1 MTRVELTADAERDL
15 IGIYLY
21 SVAHFGTAQ
30 AERYSETLNARITFV
45 AEHDTVGSDYSFIR
59 ANLRRFEC
67 VSHAIYY
74 QPVANG
80 IRVLRILHSRMD
92 PGRHLA

>member
-15 IGIYLY
+15 IDIYLY
-21 SVAHFGTAQ
+21 SAEQFGPAQ
-30 AERYSETLNARITFV
+30 AERYAETLNAGIMFV
-45 AEHDTVGSDYSFIR
+45 AEHHTVGSDDGFIR

-74 QPVANG
+74 QPAANG
-80 IRVLRILHSRMD
+80 IRVLRVLHSRMD

>member
-15 IGIYLY
+15 IDIYLY
-21 SVAHFGTAQ
+21 SVEHFGPAQ
-30 AERYSETLNARITFV
+30 AKRYSETLNAGIMFV
-45 AEHDTVGSDYSFIR
+45 AEHHTVGSDYGFIR

-74 QPVANG
+74 RPVANG